1 MIILQTLLHNKM
13 FLCPIIGWATAQ
25 ILKTFIN
32 MLINREFNPE
42 RLIGSG
48 GMPSSHSSTVVSLMY
63 ATAYCKGITGF
74 EFPMATTLA
83 IIVMYDAMNVRME
96 TGKQAIILN
105 LFLKNEEINK
115 MLKEADRSN
124 KMLKE
129 ADRSDWA
136 KIILKEYVG
145 HTPIQV
151 LGGIVVGV
159 VVGYLVCRFL

>member
-115 MLKEADRSN
+115 MLKEADRS
-124 KMLKE
+124 
-129 ADRSDWA
+129 DWA